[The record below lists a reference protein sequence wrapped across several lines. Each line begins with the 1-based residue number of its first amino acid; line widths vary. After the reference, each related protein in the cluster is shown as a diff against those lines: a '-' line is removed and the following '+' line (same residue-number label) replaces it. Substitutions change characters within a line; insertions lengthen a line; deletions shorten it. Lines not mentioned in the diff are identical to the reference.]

1 MQINT
6 HLGIKFGKAP
16 YKALWLSAFLYL
28 LVFVLYSFPLVE
40 NFSAAFISPA
50 QNGDPPVFVW
60 NVHQFSSAIEAHE
73 NPFYTYRQIAPVGG
87 NLIMHSNTLVFS
99 IANLVFN
106 NPEFSVNFV
115 LALSFILSGIGAFF
129 LTYRACGNVY
139 WSFLSGFFFAF
150 SPYKTAHLVEHF
162 NLMLTA
168 TIPFF
173 ALSFIRTFDFVP
185 GKFWPNKIHLK
196 WLLWSFSLGI
206 LAFLSDYY
214 TTFFMLYLA
223 MFVWLYNAFV
233 AGKVFRFNSFT
244 FWLKTVAVLV
254 ISHFIIR
261 LLRLTLDDNAAF
273 WLGGDLLQYAIPSHN
288 SAWFGSKA
296 LWDIK
301 NTIQPYAYS
310 IEYEMF
316 LGWSFLLVAI
326 FAAILFIQKK
336 NKLGIFSF
344 LSLVF
349 AMLCIPALKVYGKEI
364 FNLPTSV
371 LHFVPFFNH
380 VHVPPRFVLMLG
392 LVLPISVALPFALN
406 KGLKWLPIALFFVL
420 LIEFLPQKHSLLQ
433 RQNMPA
439 WVPKV
444 KNSKAEVLVPIPTGL
459 RDGLRGYGS
468 FNSNHLYYQLE
479 HQKPI
484 VGGYL
489 SRLPLSTY
497 EVYKTTLGLKE
508 NGCIDEKVAIE
519 FPNAVY
525 VIDSV
530 FVKENDCNLDF
541 LKDKEVYWTTKDE
554 NPKP

>member
-6 HLGIKFGKAP
+6 HLGIKFGVAPQKA
-16 YKALWLSAFLYL
+16 AWVSAFLYL

-99 IANLVFN
+99 LFNLVIN
-106 NPEFSVNFV
+106 QPELSVNIV
-115 LALSFILSGIGAFF
+115 LGLSFILSGLGAF
-129 LTYRACGNVY
+129 LLAYRSCGNVY
-139 WSFLSGFFFAF
+139 WSFLAGFFFAF

-173 ALSFIRTFDFVP
+173 ALSFFQSFDFSP
-185 GKFWPNKIHLK
+185 GKFWPNKVHAK
-196 WLLWSFSLGI
+196 WLLWSFGLGI
-206 LAFLSDYY
+206 IAFLSDYY

-233 AGKVFRFNSFT
+233 AGKVFRFTSFT
-244 FWLKTVAVLV
+244 FWLKTIAVLV
-254 ISHFIIR
+254 ITHFVVR
-261 LLRLTLDDNAAF
+261 LLRLSLDDNAAF

-508 NGCIDEKVAIE
+508 NGCIDEKVAME

-530 FVKENDCNLDF
+530 FVKENGCNLDF